1 MAYGGVDIALLCLV
15 VLYVVSAVANGR
27 PVSWTIMSGAL
38 PYILLYAAARLC
50 FCLADRWLQII
61 AYAVLCLW
69 TVYESALG
77 LSQLLGFAVSGH
89 AGFPM
94 TGTFFNP
101 GPFGGLV
108 ASGMSCAAVY
118 LFRYRGLLSGKV
130 RSEGSLAGYAMLVLS
145 TVTVIAGIL
154 VLPASMSRAGWVG
167 LCTAL
172 AIYVYRETSALNWMK
187 HHRWLTAAVCAV
199 CIALAAGAF
208 LLKRDSALGRLHIW
222 EMELRA
228 ISESP
233 VIGYGPGLAMGAY
246 GHAQEE
252 YFAGRE
258 RPEQRVRVA
267 GCPEYA
273 FNEYLKTGMET
284 GVAGLAISVLAV
296 FMAVAGLLRK
306 GSVLGYAM
314 IAFAVYSFFS
324 YPLSVPSTA
333 CLAVLLLAASGKEC
347 RSASGTSLWT
357 VTSSALLAAC
367 VLTAQSRE
375 LRKEAEKEYASVRQW
390 VGMELYEDAAEELA
404 PLYGELQHD
413 AGYLYDYGYSLYRS
427 GEYVKGIEVLTRG
440 AEISSDPMFR
450 NITGR
455 CLEALGDCDG
465 AEKEYLTA
473 HYMVP
478 CRLYPLTLLMD
489 MYISSGRTGDAVRTG
504 ETILAMPVNE
514 RHPAMSKMKRETE
527 EKLVSLKNYGADN

>member
-1 MAYGGVDIALLCLV
+1 MSTGSSISCRSRMAYGGVDIALLCLV

-199 CIALAAGAF
+199 CIALAAGFRPGA
-208 LLKRDSALGRLHIW
+208 AAYLG
-222 EMELRA
+222 
-228 ISESP
+228 
-233 VIGYGPGLAMGAY
+233 
-246 GHAQEE
+246 
-252 YFAGRE
+252 
-258 RPEQRVRVA
+258 
-267 GCPEYA
+267 
-273 FNEYLKTGMET
+273 N
-284 GVAGLAISVLAV
+284 
-296 FMAVAGLLRK
+296 
-306 GSVLGYAM
+306 
-314 IAFAVYSFFS
+314 
-324 YPLSVPSTA
+324 
-333 CLAVLLLAASGKEC
+333 
-347 RSASGTSLWT
+347 GTS
-357 VTSSALLAAC
+357 C
-367 VLTAQSRE
+367 
-375 LRKEAEKEYASVRQW
+375 
-390 VGMELYEDAAEELA
+390 
-404 PLYGELQHD
+404 H
-413 AGYLYDYGYSLYRS
+413 
-427 GEYVKGIEVLTRG
+427 
-440 AEISSDPMFR
+440 F
-450 NITGR
+450 
-455 CLEALGDCDG
+455 
-465 AEKEYLTA
+465 
-473 HYMVP
+473 
-478 CRLYPLTLLMD
+478 
-489 MYISSGRTGDAVRTG
+489 
-504 ETILAMPVNE
+504 
-514 RHPAMSKMKRETE
+514 
-527 EKLVSLKNYGADN
+527 